1 MLKANGC
8 DGSLGLDTMSK
19 YDWAEIKI
27 GEASVVVRSN
37 SNELDG
43 FIGVS
48 FAFSDDPEFRVHGS
62 VEGTISIPA
71 NQRGLSKE

>member
-1 MLKANGC
+1 
-8 DGSLGLDTMSK
+8 MSE

-48 FAFSDDPEFRVHGS
+48 FAFSDDPEFRMHGKCGRDHKHTS
-62 VEGTISIPA
+62 KPAGT
-71 NQRGLSKE
+71 K